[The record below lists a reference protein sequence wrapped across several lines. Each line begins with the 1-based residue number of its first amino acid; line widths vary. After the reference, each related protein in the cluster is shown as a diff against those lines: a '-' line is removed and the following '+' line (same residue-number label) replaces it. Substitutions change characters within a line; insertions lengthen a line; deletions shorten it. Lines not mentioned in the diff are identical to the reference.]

1 MSIAH
6 AEGVPQTLHQAVV
19 AVFRDD
25 PALGFDLARSV
36 FGTKLPELGEVH
48 DRKSELDRFAPC
60 VGDTGELRPDL
71 ALSAMPR
78 SPRRG
83 RKPRYGKKARR
94 GVAMLLEVQR
104 RVVQLKRWRIWVY
117 WALLAEYLQLST
129 IVMVVALTDAVSRWA
144 RSLGELEHPPRDGLL
159 VLDRQNM
166 PRITDI
172 DQARQR
178 PGMAVLSALLHTGD
192 LEVLRVGFAV
202 ALELPD
208 DRRWRYASAL
218 YGVAP
223 QIERAK
229 LLRGMNMEERY
240 QLTKAER
247 NSIAYH
253 DGKKEGERKGE
264 RKGKREGEREG
275 ELKGLVK
282 LVLTI
287 LELRE
292 IPVSRATKA
301 RIRACKDLEQ
311 LERWAARAKRVDSI
325 DEVLK

>member
-25 PALGFDLARSV
+25 PALAFDLARSV
-36 FGTKLPELGEVH
+36 FGVELPELGDVH
-48 DRKSELDRFAPC
+48 DRKSELDRFTPC

-71 ALSAMPR
+71 VLSAMVR
-78 SPRRG
+78 GIRNARRG
-83 RKPRYGKKARR
+83 RKARR
-94 GVAMLLEVQR
+94 GVGMVLEVQR
-104 RVVQLKRWRIWVY
+104 RIVQLERWRIWVY

-144 RSLGELEHPPRDGLL
+144 RSIGESEIPPREGLL

-172 DQARQR
+172 DQARLR

-192 LEVLRVGFAV
+192 IEVLRIGFAV
-202 ALELPD
+202 ALELHD
-208 DRRWRYASAL
+208 ERRWRYASAL
-218 YGVAP
+218 FGVAP
-223 QIERAK
+223 ELERIK
-229 LLRGMNMEERY
+229 LLEGMKMEERY

-253 DGKKEGERKGE
+253 DGR
-264 RKGKREGEREG
+264 RDGKREGER
-275 ELKGLVK
+275 KGLVK

-292 IPVSRATKA
+292 IPVSKAELA
-301 RIRACKDLEQ
+301 RIRACKDLEK
-311 LERWAARAKRVDSI
+311 LERWATRAKHAGTI
-325 DEVLK
+325 DELFE